1 MNKGKARGI
10 RRVETEEI
18 AEGGGKKE
26 RRGGTRENKR
36 TFIEVK

>member
-1 MNKGKARGI
+1 MDKGKARGI

-26 RRGGTRENKR
+26 RRGGDKREQEN
-36 TFIEVK
+36 FH